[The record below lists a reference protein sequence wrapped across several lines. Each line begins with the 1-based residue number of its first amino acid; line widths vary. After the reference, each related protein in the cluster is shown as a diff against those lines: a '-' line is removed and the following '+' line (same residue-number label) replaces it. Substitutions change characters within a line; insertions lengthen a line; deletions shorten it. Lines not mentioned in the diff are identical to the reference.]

1 MEPTIFG
8 YIWRYSRRQQMI
20 LLAVTLASFPF
31 LYYSLDL
38 PKTIINEAI
47 GGEEFPQE
55 FLGFEMGQT
64 EYLLTLCFIFLSLV
78 LINGGFKLWIN
89 IYRGGMGERM
99 LRRLRYM
106 LFARIL
112 RFPMPQFR
120 KTSQGEIISMITAEV
135 EPLGGYIGEA
145 ISLPAFQGGTL
156 LTILVF
162 IMIQDPFL
170 GIAAIALYPVQ
181 MYVIPKLQKR
191 VNELGKQR
199 VRTVRRLS
207 ERVGET
213 VTGVQEVHT
222 HDTSAFELA
231 DISAWLGKIFFI
243 RLEIF
248 KRKFFIKFLNN
259 FIAQV
264 TPFLFYSIGGYLV
277 IQGDLSFGALVAVLA
292 AYKDLSPPWKEL
304 LTHYQVALDAR
315 IKYEQLIE
323 QFQPTGML
331 PEELQREPVGE
342 KLSLEGDIGISNIVV
357 EDDSGIKTLDSAN
370 AQIPLKGTTAIVG
383 TSESE
388 RDDLVRLLVRLVS
401 PDSGR
406 ANINGRDIKE
416 IHEGVLGDQTA
427 YVDQS
432 AHMFNGTIR
441 DNLFYG
447 LKHRQVGES
456 TPEGVDGRSRSE
468 LDGEAAVSGN
478 SKDDVDAVWMDF
490 MALDLAGEDAV
501 ANHALD
507 VLKVCG
513 LERDMRE
520 IALQTSVDPQSHPEL
535 AGRIL
540 EARRELVARLKE
552 PKLASLVEPF
562 DKEKYNNNMTVAENI
577 LMGTPVGDIFNTA
590 NLGTHPYLLSVL
602 DKVGIRG
609 LFLEAGAKVAETMIE
624 LFQDLPPGHEFFER
638 YSFIQADELPEFQ
651 GILRRAESSGLDK
664 LEEAE
669 KAQLMGLTFVL
680 VPDRHRLGLG
690 TEEIKQQLLQARRSF
705 ADDLPEE
712 LEGAV
717 KFYDVE
723 EYNDA
728 ASVIDNILFGKI
740 MHGRAQAHQEVNQII
755 SDVIEK
761 LELWPTLIELGLD
774 SQVGVGGGRLS
785 AVQRQKLSLARALI
799 KKPQLLVLNDPLSAL
814 DPASQDQIT
823 NGVLEAYRDKAL
835 IWVVNRAE
843 LAKRFD
849 NVIVM
854 DSGKVIEQGTTS
866 ELDKE
871 GSEFHKR
878 LIA

>member
-8 YIWRYSRRQQMI
+8 YIWRYSRRQQLI
-20 LLAVTLASFPF
+20 LLTVTLASFPF

-47 GGEEFPQE
+47 GGEEFPQV
-55 FLGFEMGQT
+55 FLGVEMGQT
-64 EYLLTLCFIFLSLV
+64 QYLLTLCFIFLSLV

-99 LRRLRYM
+99 LRRLRFM
-106 LFARIL
+106 LFGRVL

-181 MYVIPKLQKR
+181 MYLIPKLQRR

-199 VRTVRRLS
+199 VRAVRRLS

-231 DISAWLGKIFFI
+231 DISSWLGKIFFI

-277 IQGDLSFGALVAVLA
+277 IEGDLSFGALVAVLA

-304 LTHYQVALDAR
+304 LTHYQIAMDAR

-323 QFQPTGML
+323 QFQPAGML
-331 PEELQREPVGE
+331 PEEIQRGPVGDR
-342 KLSLEGDIGISNIVV
+342 LMLEGDIGISNIVV
-357 EDDSGIKTLDSAN
+357 EDDSGIKTLDGAN
-370 AQIPLKGTTAIVG
+370 AQIPLRGTTAVVG
-383 TSESE
+383 SSESG

-406 ANINGRDIKE
+406 ASINGRDIKD
-416 IHEGVLGDQTA
+416 IHEGVLGNQTA

-432 AHMFNGTIR
+432 GHMFNGTIR
-441 DNLFYG
+441 DNLYYG
-447 LKHRQVGES
+447 LKHRQVGD
-456 TPEGVDGRSRSE
+456 T
-468 LDGEAAVSGN
+468 
-478 SKDDVDAVWMDF
+478 
-490 MALDLAGEDAV
+490 
-501 ANHALD
+501 
-507 VLKVCG
+507 
-513 LERDMRE
+513 
-520 IALQTSVDPQSHPEL
+520 
-535 AGRIL
+535 
-540 EARRELVARLKE
+540 
-552 PKLASLVEPF
+552 
-562 DKEKYNNNMTVAENI
+562 
-577 LMGTPVGDIFNTA
+577 FNTA
-590 NLGTHPYLLSVL
+590 NLGTHPYMLAVL
-602 DKVGIRG
+602 DKVGIRS
-609 LFLEAGAKVAETMIE
+609 LLLEAGAKVAETMIE

-651 GILRRAESSGLDK
+651 GILRRAESGGIDN

-680 VPDRHRLGLG
+680 VLDRHRLGLG
-690 TEEIKQQLLQARRSF
+690 TEEIKQQLLQARRFF
-705 ADDLPEE
+705 ADDLPED
-712 LEGAV
+712 LKGAV

-723 EYNDA
+723 DYNAA

-740 MHGRAQAHQEVNQII
+740 RHGRAQAHQEVNQII
-755 SDVIEK
+755 NEVIEK
-761 LELWPTLIELGLD
+761 LELWPVLIELGLD

-799 KKPQLLVLNDPLSAL
+799 KKPELLVLNDPLSAL
-814 DPASQDQIT
+814 DPASQEEIT
-823 NGVLEAYRDKAL
+823 DGVLDAYRERAL
-835 IWVVNRAE
+835 VWVVNRAE

-854 DSGKVIEQGTTS
+854 DSGKVIEQGQTR

-878 LIA
+878 LTG

>member
-8 YIWRYSRRQQMI
+8 YIWRYSRRQQLI
-20 LLAVTLASFPF
+20 LLTVTLASFPF

-38 PKTIINEAI
+38 PKTIVNEAI
-47 GGEEFPQE
+47 GGDEFPQV

-64 EYLLTLCFIFLSLV
+64 QYLLTLCFIFLSLV

-99 LRRLRYM
+99 LRRLRFM
-106 LFARIL
+106 LFGRVL

-170 GIAAIALYPVQ
+170 GIAAIALYPIQ
-181 MYVIPKLQKR
+181 MYLIPKLQRR

-199 VRTVRRLS
+199 VRAVRRLS

-231 DISAWLGKIFFI
+231 DISSWLGKIFFI

-277 IQGDLSFGALVAVLA
+277 IEGDLSFGALVAVLA

-304 LTHYQVALDAR
+304 LTHYQIAMDAR

-323 QFQPTGML
+323 QFQPAGML
-331 PEELQREPVGE
+331 PEDMQRGPVGD
-342 KLSLEGDIGISNIVV
+342 KLTLEGDIGISNIVV
-357 EDDSGIKTLDSAN
+357 EDDSGIKTLDGAN
-370 AQIPLKGTTAIVG
+370 AQIPLNGTTAVVG
-383 TSESE
+383 SSESG
-388 RDDLVRLLVRLVS
+388 RDDLARLLVRLVS

-406 ANINGRDIKE
+406 ANINGREIKD
-416 IHEGVLGDQTA
+416 IHEGVLGNQTA

-432 AHMFNGTIR
+432 GHMFNGTIR
-441 DNLFYG
+441 DNLYYG
-447 LKHRQVGES
+447 LKHRQVGDS
-456 TPEGVDGRSRSE
+456 TAENAEGRTRGE
-468 LDGEAAVSGN
+468 LEDEAAQSGN
-478 SKDDVDAVWMDF
+478 TKDDVDATWFDF
-490 MALDLAGEDAV
+490 PALGLASDGAV
-501 ANHALD
+501 ADHTLEI
-507 VLKVCG
+507 LRVCG

-520 IALQTSVDPQSHPEL
+520 IALQTSVDPKAHPEL
-535 AGRIL
+535 TGRIL
-540 EARRELVARLKE
+540 DARRELVSRLQD

-562 DKEKYNNNMTVAENI
+562 DKNEYNNNMTVAENI
-577 LMGTPVGDIFNTA
+577 LMGTPVGDTFNTV
-590 NLGTHPYLLSVL
+590 NLGTHPYMLEVL
-602 DKVGIRG
+602 DKVGIRN

-651 GILRRAESSGLDK
+651 GILRRAESGGIDN

-690 TEEIKQQLLQARRSF
+690 TEEIKQQLLQARRFF
-705 ADDLPEE
+705 ADDLPDD
-712 LEGAV
+712 LKGAV

-723 EYNDA
+723 DYNDA

-740 MHGRAQAHQEVNQII
+740 RHGRA
-755 SDVIEK
+755 
-761 LELWPTLIELGLD
+761 
-774 SQVGVGGGRLS
+774 
-785 AVQRQKLSLARALI
+785 
-799 KKPQLLVLNDPLSAL
+799 
-814 DPASQDQIT
+814 
-823 NGVLEAYRDKAL
+823 
-835 IWVVNRAE
+835 
-843 LAKRFD
+843 
-849 NVIVM
+849 
-854 DSGKVIEQGTTS
+854 
-866 ELDKE
+866 
-871 GSEFHKR
+871 
-878 LIA
+878 

>member
-1 MEPTIFG
+1 
-8 YIWRYSRRQQMI
+8 
-20 LLAVTLASFPF
+20 
-31 LYYSLDL
+31 
-38 PKTIINEAI
+38 
-47 GGEEFPQE
+47 
-55 FLGFEMGQT
+55 
-64 EYLLTLCFIFLSLV
+64 
-78 LINGGFKLWIN
+78 
-89 IYRGGMGERM
+89 
-99 LRRLRYM
+99 
-106 LFARIL
+106 
-112 RFPMPQFR
+112 
-120 KTSQGEIISMITAEV
+120 
-135 EPLGGYIGEA
+135 
-145 ISLPAFQGGTL
+145 
-156 LTILVF
+156 
-162 IMIQDPFL
+162 
-170 GIAAIALYPVQ
+170 
-181 MYVIPKLQKR
+181 
-191 VNELGKQR
+191 
-199 VRTVRRLS
+199 
-207 ERVGET
+207 
-213 VTGVQEVHT
+213 
-222 HDTSAFELA
+222 
-231 DISAWLGKIFFI
+231 
-243 RLEIF
+243 
-248 KRKFFIKFLNN
+248 
-259 FIAQV
+259 
-264 TPFLFYSIGGYLV
+264 LFYSIGGYLV
-277 IQGDLSFGALVAVLA
+277 IEGDLSFGALVAVLA

-304 LTHYQVALDAR
+304 LTHYQIAMDAR

-323 QFQPTGML
+323 QFQPAGML
-331 PEELQREPVGE
+331 PEELQRDPVGE
-342 KLSLEGDIGISNIVV
+342 KLTLEGGIGVSNIVV
-357 EDDSGIKTLDSAN
+357 EDDSGIKTLDGAN
-370 AQIPLKGTTAIVG
+370 AQIPLAGTTAIVG
-383 TSESE
+383 TSESG
-388 RDDLVRLLVRLVS
+388 RDDLVRILVRLVA

-406 ANINGRDIKE
+406 ANINGREIRE
-416 IHEGVLGDQTA
+416 IHEGVLGIQTA

-456 TPEGVDGRSRSE
+456 TPENADGRLRGE
-468 LDGEAAVSGN
+468 LEIEADLSGN
-478 SKDDVDAVWMDF
+478 TKDDVDSAWLDF
-490 MALDLAGEDAV
+490 TGLDLAGEDTV
-501 ANHALD
+501 AGHTLG
-507 VLKVCG
+507 VLTVCG

-520 IALQTSVDPQSHPEL
+520 IALQTSVDPQVHPEL
-535 AGRIL
+535 TGRIL
-540 EARRELVARLKE
+540 EARRELVTRLQE

-577 LMGTPVGDIFNTA
+577 LMGTPVGDDFNPA
-590 NLGTHPYLLSVL
+590 NLGTHPYMLSVL
-602 DKVGIRG
+602 DKVGIRS
-609 LFLEAGAKVAETMIE
+609 LFLETGAKVAETMVE

-651 GILRRAESSGLDK
+651 SILRRAESGGIGN

-669 KAQLMGLTFVL
+669 KAQLMQLTFVL
-680 VPDRHRLGLG
+680 VPERHRLGLA
-690 TEEIKQQLLQARRSF
+690 TDENKEQILQARRSF
-705 ADDLPEE
+705 FDDLPDD

-740 MHGRAQAHQEVNQII
+740 RHGRAQAHQEVNQII
-755 SDVIEK
+755 NDVIEK